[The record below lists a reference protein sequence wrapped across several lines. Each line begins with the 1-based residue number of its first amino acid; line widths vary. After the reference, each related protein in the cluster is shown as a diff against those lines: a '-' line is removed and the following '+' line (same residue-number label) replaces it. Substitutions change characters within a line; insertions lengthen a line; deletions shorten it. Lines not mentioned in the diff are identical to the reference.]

1 MCRFEFWLKV
11 RCGMA
16 WVWRR
21 ALLVHLIGT
30 TSASSASRSNLH
42 VDNCIISM
50 EEFQK
55 SESNQSYGMESI
67 LLQVVWK
74 WSGIAV

>member
-16 WVWRR
+16 WAWRR
-21 ALLVHLIGT
+21 ALLVHVVGT
-30 TSASSASRSNLH
+30 TSASSVSRSNLY

-50 EEFQK
+50 ED
-55 SESNQSYGMESI
+55 
-67 LLQVVWK
+67 L
-74 WSGIAV
+74 